1 MPAAK
6 SWLGENRPAWLG
18 AATNGRAPAQA
29 ERVCRL
35 DGVQFAYRAGLPVVD
50 DVDLELHRG
59 EIVVLVGANGTGK
72 TTIAKLAAGLLTPDS
87 GTVDLRG
94 RAGMLL
100 QDPTRYAIRERADEE
115 VAVGVHGDRGRA
127 REALG
132 ALGLGGM
139 EDRHPRD
146 LSSGERE
153 RLALA
158 SVLVIDPDLLVLD
171 EPTRGVDPQR
181 KAELAE
187 LLHAGSERRAT
198 LVVTHDEDFA
208 RAVADRSV
216 LLGQEPVLV

>member
-1 MPAAK
+1 
-6 SWLGENRPAWLG
+6 
-18 AATNGRAPAQA
+18 
-29 ERVCRL
+29 
-35 DGVQFAYRAGLPVVD
+35 
-50 DVDLELHRG
+50 
-59 EIVVLVGANGTGK
+59 
-72 TTIAKLAAGLLTPDS
+72 
-87 GTVDLRG
+87 
-94 RAGMLL
+94 
-100 QDPTRYAIRERADEE
+100 
-115 VAVGVHGDRGRA
+115 
-127 REALG
+127 
-132 ALGLGGM
+132 M
-139 EDRHPRD
+139 EGRHPRD

-216 LLGQEPVLV
+216 LLGQEAVLV